1 MFTIILLTARSIF
14 AMIVKQTNRSIIFLR
29 EEFPLKRDEKNLQSR
44 QKILDSALQEFG
56 ERSYG
61 EASMN
66 SICSVGNISKGI
78 IYHYFSDKDALY
90 LACVKDCFDAL
101 VAHLKSHI
109 TVNSE
114 DIEVDLC
121 RYFETR
127 IEFFEQN
134 PVFLKLFYSAVSAP
148 PKHLLSQIATA
159 KAEFDELN
167 IAVLTTLLGKLK
179 LRPDVTVEQIIEAF
193 LLYQDMVN
201 TRYQMQS
208 IDSMSLEEHDRRCS
222 HALNI
227 LLYGV
232 VYRGE
237 MTL

>member
-1 MFTIILLTARSIF
+1 M
-14 AMIVKQTNRSIIFLR
+14 N
-29 EEFPLKRDEKNLQSR
+29 RDEKNLQSR

-56 ERSYG
+56 EHSYS

-66 SICSVGNISKGI
+66 DICSGGNISKGI

-90 LACVKDCFDAL
+90 LACVKECFDAL
-101 VAHLKSHI
+101 VAYLKARI

-127 IEFFEQN
+127 IEFFDQN

-148 PKHLLSQIATA
+148 PRHLLSQIAET
-159 KAEFDELN
+159 KAEFDQLN
-167 IAVLTTLLGKLK
+167 ITVLTTLLNKLK
-179 LRPDVTVEQIIEAF
+179 LRPDVTVEQVIEEF
-193 LLYQDMVN
+193 LLYQDAVN
-201 TRYQMQS
+201 THYQLQAK
-208 IDSMSLEEHDRRCS
+208 DNTSLEEHDRRCNR
-222 HALNI
+222 ALSI

-232 VYRGE
+232 VDRGE
-237 MTL
+237 KIV